1 MKCKLLFIVSFF
13 GTCLFGQIPFKGNYY
28 AFDTISSGDSA
39 IYHLRYIEIENGNLR
54 CLIFPIV
61 MIEADWVKS
70 DYDRFNFGDSEN
82 IVSGQGKIFK
92 ADQTYICNLLLAKGQ
107 DFYDNTSKRYIK
119 ESFLSIIYLNDST
132 LSINSKIF
140 KEDSRLKIFQRFTG
154 Y

>member
-1 MKCKLLFIVSFF
+1 MIFKLLFIVSFF
-13 GTCLFGQIPFKGNYY
+13 STCLFGQIPFDGNYY
-28 AFDTISSGDSA
+28 AFDTISRGDS
-39 IYHLRYIEIENGNLR
+39 INYNLQYIEIENGNLK

-61 MIEADWVKS
+61 MIEADWVNS

-82 IVSGQGKIFK
+82 NVSGQGKIFK
-92 ADQTYICNLLLAKGQ
+92 SDQTYFCNLLLAKGQ
-107 DFYDNTSKRYIK
+107 DFYDNSSKRYIK